1 MAFLQNFGQWVRF
14 GLLTIMAKIS
24 IFCSWNIICTI
35 NNLAADTFL
44 LCAKPV
50 SLHSTKSCFVSKQ
63 IIWIPFMIKRG
74 KKNFLTKSHAVTNI
88 RKAFL
93 LANLVLS
100 VVFPVTLMV
109 FVYALGALVKK
120 MANGLMESSQ
130 ILLLCDWSPSGID
143 LIVSTMKAVQS

>member
-1 MAFLQNFGQWVRF
+1 MCQTSVFTCYQ
-14 GLLTIMAKIS
+14 IM
-24 IFCSWNIICTI
+24 FCIKA
-35 NNLAADTFL
+35 NNLNTF
-44 LCAKPV
+44 
-50 SLHSTKSCFVSKQ
+50 HD
-63 IIWIPFMIKRG
+63 
-74 KKNFLTKSHAVTNI
+74 KKGEKKTFLTKSYAVTNI

-130 ILLLCDWSPSGID
+130 ILLLCD
-143 LIVSTMKAVQS
+143 